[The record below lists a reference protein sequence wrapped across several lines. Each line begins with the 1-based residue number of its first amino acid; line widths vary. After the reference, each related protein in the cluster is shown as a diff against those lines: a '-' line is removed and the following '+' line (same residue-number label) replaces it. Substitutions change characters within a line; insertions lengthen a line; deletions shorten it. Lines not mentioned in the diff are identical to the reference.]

1 MELGPKQSQ
10 GTDPTDPS
18 GVHSLAQLSRPGVN
32 TGEQRQAPN
41 AQWKICLGSSCVP
54 SNSGS
59 GAGPAVL
66 VLRAARSAS
75 LAVSLPTV
83 HI

>member
-10 GTDPTDPS
+10 GTDPTDLS
-18 GVHSLAQLSRPGVN
+18 GVHSH
-32 TGEQRQAPN
+32 

-59 GAGPAVL
+59 GARSAVL